1 MERKQ
6 QPAQALTVQ
15 EKNGKTFLSRSYD
28 KLLVVSAFA
37 MPCLAYA
44 DGIDVS
50 KGSDQL
56 ALGLTAVGALGAA
69 KLAPSALTWTWSLIT
84 GMARRG

>member
-1 MERKQ
+1 MERNQ

-28 KLLVVSAFA
+28 KLLVVSACA
-37 MPCLAYA
+37 MPYLAHA
-44 DGIDVS
+44 DIDVS

-56 ALGLTAVGALGAA
+56 ALGLAAVGALGAS